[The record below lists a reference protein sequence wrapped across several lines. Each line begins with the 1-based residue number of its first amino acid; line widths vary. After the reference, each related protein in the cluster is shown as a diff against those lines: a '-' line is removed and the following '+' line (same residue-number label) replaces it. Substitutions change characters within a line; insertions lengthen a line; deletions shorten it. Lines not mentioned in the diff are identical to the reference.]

1 MSTIR
6 KAFNTIK
13 NTDYAAAGQI
23 KVTDLVDGAIAVG
36 PRGQY
41 VQESRNL
48 GLIINGHVATGP
60 IDDAFDID
68 AIADETI
75 TMFITKGRMITY
87 CLSADIYPSKFWE
100 IVEKHTL

>member
-1 MSTIR
+1 MSTIH

-41 VQESRNL
+41 VQESRDL
-48 GLIINGHVATGP
+48 GLIINGRVAAGP
-60 IDDAFDID
+60 DDDPTD
-68 AIADETI
+68 ADFRAAVAALLGYDPKIAD
-75 TMFITKGRMITY
+75 
-87 CLSADIYPSKFWE
+87 
-100 IVEKHTL
+100 

>member
-13 NTDYAAAGQI
+13 NADYAAAGQI

-41 VQESRNL
+41 VQESDDL
-48 GLIINGHVATGP
+48 GLIINGRLVAGP
-60 IDDAFDID
+60 DDDPTD
-68 AIADETI
+68 ADLRAAVAALLGYDP
-75 TMFITKGRMITY
+75 
-87 CLSADIYPSKFWE
+87 SAD
-100 IVEKHTL
+100 

>member
-36 PRGQY
+36 PHGQY
-41 VQESRNL
+41 VQESDSL
-48 GLIINGHVATGP
+48 GLIINGHVAAGP
-60 IDDAFDID
+60 DDDPTD
-68 AIADETI
+68 ADLRAAVAALLGYDPET
-75 TMFITKGRMITY
+75 T
-87 CLSADIYPSKFWE
+87 
-100 IVEKHTL
+100 V

>member
-6 KAFNTIK
+6 SAYRTIK
-13 NTDYAAAGQI
+13 NIDYKAAGQI

-48 GLIINGHVATGP
+48 GLIINGHVVAGP
-60 IDDAFDID
+60 DDDPTD
-68 AIADETI
+68 ADFRAAVAALLGYDPQ
-75 TMFITKGRMITY
+75 
-87 CLSADIYPSKFWE
+87 AAN
-100 IVEKHTL
+100 